1 MKKENLLSI
10 GALSKQT
17 GVHIKS
23 LRYYDSLGI
32 LRPAYIDPNSGY
44 RYYSLQQIPVVDA
57 IQLCVDL
64 DIPLK
69 HFTDY
74 YLDSSSQ
81 IHYGKL
87 IERGTAL
94 AKEKIQAIQERLAK
108 LEKMRSEIERGELI
122 QRSDGMVRCSFPAM
136 NLLLAPY
143 PENDA
148 EMKVLVLFHRL
159 VRTAESNG
167 LTVNYFSGQLLHC
180 QGSQRELLFYIG
192 VDIPD
197 GVQNFPG
204 NLLRLPAG
212 EYLCCKQAAPVI
224 ENAENIFSEQ
234 FALDYERYVIESE
247 LSLGDYDCAAPPFEL
262 CCSLPNDLAP

>member
-32 LRPAYIDPNSGY
+32 LHPAYVDPSSGY
-44 RYYSLQQIPVVDA
+44 RYYNLQQIPVVDA

-69 HFTDY
+69 DFTDY
-74 YLDSSSQ
+74 YMDSSSQ
-81 IHYGKL
+81 IHYSKL
-87 IERGTAL
+87 IERGTIL
-94 AKEKIQAIQERLAK
+94 AKEKIQTIQERLAK

-122 QRSDGMVRCSFPAM
+122 QRSDGMVRCRFPAM

-148 EMKVLVLFHRL
+148 EMKVLALFHML
-159 VRTAESNG
+159 VRTAESSG
-167 LTVNYFSGQLLHC
+167 LTINYFSGRLLHC

-192 VDIPD
+192 VDIPN
-197 GVQNFPG
+197 GVRNLPE
-204 NLLRLPAG
+204 NLLQLPAG

-224 ENAENIFSEQ
+224 ENA
-234 FALDYERYVIESE
+234 
-247 LSLGDYDCAAPPFEL
+247 
-262 CCSLPNDLAP
+262 

>member
-32 LRPAYIDPNSGY
+32 LRPAYVDPSSGY

-69 HFTDY
+69 QFTDY
-74 YLDSSSQ
+74 CMDGGSR

-87 IERGTAL
+87 VERGTIL
-94 AKEKIQAIQERLAK
+94 AKEKIQAIQDRLAK
-108 LEKMRSEIERGELI
+108 LENMRAEIQRSELI
-122 QRSDGMVRCSFPAM
+122 QKSDAMVRCRFPTM

-148 EMKVLVLFHRL
+148 EMKVLALFHSL
-159 VRTAESNG
+159 VRTAERSG
-167 LTVNYFSGQLLHC
+167 LTINYFSGRLLHC
-180 QGSQRELLFYIG
+180 QGSRSELLFYIG
-192 VDIPD
+192 ADVPE
-197 GVQNFPG
+197 GVRELPE

-212 EYLCCKQAAPVI
+212 EYLCCKQAAPAI
-224 ENAENIFSEQ
+224 EHAETIFPEQ
-234 FALDYERYVIESE
+234 FALDYEKYVIESE
-247 LSLGDYDCAAPPFEL
+247 LSLGEYDCAAPPFEL

>member
-32 LRPAYIDPNSGY
+32 LRPVYVDSNSGY

-69 HFTDY
+69 DFTDY
-74 YLDSSSQ
+74 YMESNSQ
-81 IHYGKL
+81 IHYSKL
-87 IERGTAL
+87 IERGTIL
-94 AKEKIQAIQERLAK
+94 AKEKIQTIQERLAK

-122 QRSDGMVRCSFPAM
+122 QRSDGMVRCRFPAM

-148 EMKVLVLFHRL
+148 EMKVLALFHML
-159 VRTAESNG
+159 VRTAESSG
-167 LTVNYFSGQLLHC
+167 LTISHFAGRLLHC
-180 QGSQRELLFYIG
+180 SGSQRELLFYLD
-192 VDIPD
+192 VSIPE
-197 GVQNFPG
+197 GAQNLPE
-204 NLLRLPAG
+204 NLLQLPAG
-212 EYLCCKQAAPVI
+212 EYLCCKQTAPAV
-224 ENAENIFSEQ
+224 ENAADIFPEQ
-234 FALDYERYVIESE
+234 FALDYEKYVIESE

-262 CCSLPNDLAP
+262 CCSLPN